1 MDFHLLRL
9 WIIIM
14 AAAISLTASG
24 CNGSAKADNFSSIQ
38 KKLFELKS
46 FKCTVEMNIYNNKNT
61 TRYVVSQYYLHP
73 GKSRVEVVSPE
84 YLKGLTA
91 VSNGRYVA
99 VVNPDAGANNSYSAD
114 NLAVLTGNNT
124 FLTEFFSNYVKSE
137 DSKVSIKNNKYVLS
151 TIISNG
157 NAYMDRATLIVNPA
171 GQPESLKILDGKG
184 ETKMTLIYKEFVAN
198 PKLDINLFESRGSI
212 I

>member
-1 MDFHLLRL
+1 MNFHLLRL
-9 WIIIM
+9 WTVIM
-14 AAAISLTASG
+14 AAVIILAVSG
-24 CNGSAKADNFSSIQ
+24 CNGSAKADSFPSIQ

-46 FKCTVEMNIYNNKNT
+46 FKSTVEMTIYNNKNT
-61 TRYVVSQYYLHP
+61 TRYVIKQFYLYP

-84 YLKGLTA
+84 HLRGLTA

-99 VVNPDAGANNSYSAD
+99 VVNPDAGANSSYSAD

-137 DSKVSIKNNKYVLS
+137 DSRVNINNNKYTLS

-157 NAYMDRATLIVNPA
+157 NAYMDRATLIVNAA
-171 GQPESLKILDGKG
+171 GQPESLEILDSKG
-184 ETKMTLIYKEFVAN
+184 ETKMILIYKEFVMN
-198 PKLDINLFESRGSI
+198 PKLDMNLFESRESTI
-212 I
+212 